1 MVNVRQPFA
10 PRQVA
15 PLPGAVLAVSDQA
28 PDDPDARFQLVVLH
42 VVTGAADEV
51 CGALRSLVTE
61 GRDHADELLASLAH
75 FASNGPVTSAPDFA
89 DSHLWR
95 TR

>member
-1 MVNVRQPFA
+1 MVNVLQPFV

-15 PLPGAVLAVSDQA
+15 HLPGAVLADADQA

-61 GRDHADELLASLAH
+61 GRDHADEPLASLTH
-75 FASNGPVTSAPDFA
+75 FASNG
-89 DSHLWR
+89 R
-95 TR
+95 